1 MEQITDPKIIEEFK
15 KKQSS
20 DVGIEGLSL
29 GSEVKD
35 PEIIEEFKKQKQDQT
50 IEGSVKKSLGAI
62 KEFFTGTKRTEY
74 PELPEIGA
82 YKGEG
87 ALKVATGLMINP
99 NQKAQAEII
108 KAQIPGSEIVQDKY
122 ENIIAVMPDG
132 KSFYLNKP
140 GASEQDFLQ
149 TTGQVLQYIPGYS
162 SAIKLAGKS
171 LLKKSIYAGA
181 AGGATSIA
189 QDVATKPLGSTEID
203 VPRAV
208 ISTVVPVVFE
218 GAVNPIAAKTW
229 KKLVGNPKFVTKTK
243 DGKLVL
249 NAKGR
254 KAAKDAG
261 VDPDNIDEKFVKS
274 FSDELSRGIKTDIAA
289 SQAGAGKFG
298 FRLSKSQAIG
308 DDEGMAALIEASKGA
323 YGLDAQKAAREF
335 LKQQNID
342 IETTASN
349 LLNKFNKGEIARE
362 DIESAGQN
370 ILNAVQKNFTKSSEK
385 VTTAYNM
392 VDKDAV
398 FNAGD
403 SNIDVLSTS
412 VQKAIKESTDVIDK
426 ELTPAT
432 IKGIQSINNFIK
444 KVKPQGKKKLPV
456 TTFQEFE
463 TLRKKISALF
473 PAAKNATDRKNLTAI
488 LNEYDKFY
496 DDAIDNALFSGDEVA
511 LNAIKQ
517 ARSEFNL
524 KQKLFGVNAIKK
536 NGIKIDDRAGKVIQK
551 ILNDPDVTPLNTID
565 YIFGS
570 AQLGQKQGSL
580 SLVRRLKTIFGGE
593 LGEDV
598 SELAARSSDFQ
609 SLRTAAFEKLIRD
622 SSRNGTF
629 NPQRFV
635 NQWSTARQKYNDV
648 LKELYDPDELRLID
662 DFVREVRKT
671 FKPKDLVNAS
681 NTASALSRTIQ
692 NVGRALV
699 GIFGFKFANIQGL
712 LAARTAFDRA
722 RDVVGEKAA
731 KKLIQQE
738 IIGIGQRATPPGV
751 TAAETVGVQEL
762 TDRYRRPLSV
772 PVAPQGL
779 IRR

>member
-20 DVGIEGLSL
+20 DIGIEGLSL
-29 GSEVKD
+29 GSEVTD
-35 PEIIEEFKKQKQDQT
+35 QEIIEEFKKQKQEQT

-62 KEFFTGTKRTEY
+62 KEFFTGTKTTEY

-82 YKGEG
+82 YKGIG
-87 ALKVATGLMINP
+87 AGKIATGLMINP

-140 GASEQDFLQ
+140 GASFQDVIQ

-181 AGGATSIA
+181 AGGATSVA
-189 QDVATKPLGSTEID
+189 QDIATKPLGATEID

-208 ISTVVPVVFE
+208 VSTVVPVVFE
-218 GAVNPIAAKTW
+218 GAINPIAAKTW

-254 KAAKDAG
+254 KAAQDAG
-261 VDPDNIDEKFVKS
+261 VDPDNVDEKFIKS

-398 FNAGD
+398 FNAGE

-432 IKGIQSINNFIK
+432 IRGIQSINNFIK

-473 PAAKNATDRKNLTAI
+473 PAAKNATDKKNLTAI

-496 DDAIDNALFSGDEVA
+496 DDAIDNALFSGEEVA

-524 KQKLFGVNAIKK
+524 KQKLFGVNAIRK

-551 ILNDPDVTPLNTID
+551 ILNDADVTPLNTID

-580 SLVRRLKTIFGGE
+580 SIVKRLKTIFGGE

-609 SLRTAAFEKLIRD
+609 SLRTASFEKLIRD
-622 SSRNGTF
+622 SSRNGVF
-629 NPQRFV
+629 NPQKFV
-635 NQWSTARQKYNDV
+635 NQWSTARKKYNDV

-681 NTASALSRTIQ
+681 NTASALSRIIQ
-692 NVGRALV
+692 QTGRALV

-712 LAARTAFDRA
+712 LAARGAFDRA

-738 IIGIGQRATPPGV
+738 IIGIGQRATPPAV

>member
-1 MEQITDPKIIEEFK
+1 MREITDPKIIEKFK
-15 KKQSS
+15 EQQSS
-20 DVGIEGLSL
+20 QSVVDDLPIGKEIT
-29 GSEVKD
+29 D
-35 PEIIEEFKKQKQDQT
+35 PDIIKQFNKQKEDQT
-50 IEGSVKKSLGAI
+50 IEGAVKKSLGAV

-82 YKGEG
+82 YKGTG
-87 ALKVATGLMINP
+87 AVKVATGLMINP
-99 NQKAQAEII
+99 NQKAQAQII
-108 KAQIPGSEIVQDKY
+108 RAQIPGSDIVKDKY
-122 ENIIAVMPDG
+122 ENLIAVMPDG

-149 TTGQVLQYIPGYS
+149 TTGQILQYIPGYS
-162 SAIKLAGKS
+162 TAVKAAGKS
-171 LLKKSIYAGA
+171 LLKRSIYAGG

-189 QDVATKPLGSTEID
+189 QDIATKPLGSTDVD

-208 ISTVVPVVFE
+208 ISTVVPTVFE
-218 GAVNPIAAKTW
+218 GAINPIVSSTW
-229 KKLVGNPKFVTKTK
+229 KRLVGNPSFVTKK
-243 DGKLVL
+243 NGKLVL
-249 NAKGR
+249 NSKGR
-254 KAAKDAG
+254 KAAIDAG
-261 VDPDNIDEKFVKS
+261 VDPDNIDEQFVKS

-289 SQAGAGKFG
+289 SQAGAGRFG

-308 DDEGMAALIEASKGA
+308 DDEGMAALIEASKGS
-323 YGLDAQKAAREF
+323 YGLEAQKAAREF

-342 IETTASN
+342 IETTAGN
-349 LLNKFNKGEIARE
+349 LLNKFNKGEIAKE
-362 DIESAGQN
+362 DLESAGQS
-370 ILNAVQKNFTKSSEK
+370 ILNAVQNNFKKSSEK

-403 SNIDVLSTS
+403 SNISVLSS
-412 VQKAIKESTDVIDK
+412 SIQKAVKESTDVVDK

-432 IKGIQSINNFIK
+432 IRATQFINNFVK
-444 KVKPQGKKKLPV
+444 KVKPQKKKKLSV

-463 TLRKKISALF
+463 TLRKKITALF
-473 PAAKNATDRKNLTAI
+473 PAAKNATDKKNLTAI

-496 DDAIDNALFSGDEVA
+496 DDAIDNALFSGEEFA

-524 KQKLFGVNAIKK
+524 KQKLFGVNAIRK

-565 YIFGS
+565 YVFGS

-580 SLVRRLKTIFGGE
+580 SIVRRLKTIFGGE
-593 LGEDV
+593 AGEDV
-598 SELAARSSDFQ
+598 SKLAAKSSDFQ
-609 SLRTAAFEKLIRD
+609 SLRTASFEKLIRD
-622 SSRNGTF
+622 SSRNGVF
-629 NPQRFV
+629 NPQKFV

-671 FKPKDLVNAS
+671 FKPTDLVNAS
-681 NTASALSRTIQ
+681 NTASAMARIIQ
-692 NVGRALV
+692 GVGRSLV

-722 RDVVGEKAA
+722 RDVAGEKAA

-738 IIGIGQRATPPGV
+738 IVGIGQRSTPPSV

-762 TDRYRRPLSV
+762 TDRYRRPLNV
-772 PVAPQGL
+772 RTAPPGL
-779 IRR
+779 IER

>member
-1 MEQITDPKIIEEFK
+1 MQEITNPKIIEEFE
-15 KKQSS
+15 KKQLSNT
-20 DVGIEGLSL
+20 GIEGLSL
-29 GSEVKD
+29 SNEVED
-35 PEIIEEFKKQKQDQT
+35 QNIIDKFNKQQNEQT
-50 IEGSVKKSLGAI
+50 VEGTVKKSLGAI
-62 KEFFTGTKRTEY
+62 KEFFTGTKKTEY

-82 YKGEG
+82 YKGIG
-87 ALKVATGLMINP
+87 ASKVALGIMINP

-140 GASEQDFLQ
+140 GASEQDILQ
-149 TTGQVLQYIPGYS
+149 TTSQVLQYIPGYS
-162 SAIKLAGKS
+162 SAVKLAGKS
-171 LLKKSIYAGA
+171 LLKKSLYAGS
-181 AGGATSIA
+181 AGGITSVA
-189 QDVATKPLGSTEID
+189 QDIATKPLGSTEID

-208 ISTVVPVVFE
+208 ISTVVPTVFE
-218 GAVNPIAAKTW
+218 GTINPLAAATW

-243 DGKLVL
+243 DGKLIL
-249 NAKGR
+249 NSKGR
-254 KAAKDAG
+254 KAAQDAG
-261 VDPDNIDEKFVKS
+261 VDPDNIDEKFIKS
-274 FSDELSRGIKTDIAA
+274 FSDELSKGVKTDIAA

-298 FRLSKSQAIG
+298 FRISKSQAIG
-308 DDEGMAALIEASKGA
+308 DEEGIAALIEAAKGS
-323 YGLDAQKAAREF
+323 YGIEAQKAARQF

-342 IETTASN
+342 IETTAGN

-370 ILNAVQKNFTKSSEK
+370 VLNAVQKNFQKSSEK

-412 VQKAIKESTDVIDK
+412 IQKSIKESTDVIDK

-432 IKGIQSINNFIK
+432 IRGMQYINNFVK
-444 KVKPQGKKKLPV
+444 KVKPQNKKKISV

-473 PAAKNATDRKNLTAI
+473 PATKNATDKKNLTAI
-488 LNEYDKFY
+488 LKEYDKFY
-496 DDAIDNALFSGDEVA
+496 DDAIDNALFSGEEAA

-524 KQKLFGVNAIKK
+524 KQKLFGVNAIRK

-580 SLVRRLKTIFGGE
+580 SIIRRLKTIFGGE

-622 SSRNGTF
+622 SSRNGIF

-662 DFVREVRKT
+662 EFVREVRKT
-671 FKPKDLVNAS
+671 FAPKDLVNAS
-681 NTASALSRTIQ
+681 NTASALSRIIQ
-692 NVGRALV
+692 GVGRSLV

-722 RDVVGEKAA
+722 RDVAGEKAA
-731 KKLIQQE
+731 KKLIQE
-738 IIGIGQRATPPGV
+738 ELVGGIIRRTPPSV
-751 TAAETVGVQEL
+751 TAAETVGTREL
-762 TDRYRRPLSV
+762 MDRYRTPLNV
-772 PVAPQGL
+772 PVAPRGL
-779 IRR
+779 IQR

>member
-1 MEQITDPKIIEEFK
+1 MKEITDPKIIEKFK
-15 KKQSS
+15 EQQSS
-20 DVGIEGLSL
+20 QSVVDDLPIGKEIT
-29 GSEVKD
+29 D
-35 PEIIEEFKKQKQDQT
+35 PDIIKQFNKQKEDQT
-50 IEGSVKKSLGAI
+50 IEGAVKKSLGAV

-82 YKGEG
+82 YKGTG
-87 ALKVATGLMINP
+87 AAKVATGLMINP

-122 ENIIAVMPDG
+122 ENLIAVMPDG

-162 SAIKLAGKS
+162 SAVKLAGKS
-171 LLKKSIYAGA
+171 LLKKSIYAGG
-181 AGGATSIA
+181 AGGLTSVA
-189 QDVATKPLGSTEID
+189 QDIATKPLGSTEID

-208 ISTVVPVVFE
+208 ISTVVPSVFE
-218 GAVNPIAAKTW
+218 GAINPIAAKTW
-229 KKLVGNPKFVTKTK
+229 KRLVGNPSFVTKK
-243 DGKLVL
+243 NGKLVL
-249 NAKGR
+249 NSKGR
-254 KAAKDAG
+254 KAAIDAG
-261 VDPDNIDEKFVKS
+261 VDPDNIDEQFIKS
-274 FSDELSRGIKTDIAA
+274 FSDELSKGIKTDIAA
-289 SQAGAGKFG
+289 SQAGAGRFG

-308 DDEGMAALIEASKGA
+308 DDEGMAALIEASKGS
-323 YGLDAQKAAREF
+323 YGLEAQKAAREF

-342 IETTASN
+342 IETTAGN
-349 LLNKFNKGEIARE
+349 LLNKFNKGEIAKE
-362 DIESAGQN
+362 DLESAGQS
-370 ILNAVQKNFTKSSEK
+370 ILNAVQKSFKKSSEK

-403 SNIDVLSTS
+403 SNINVLSS
-412 VQKAIKESTDVIDK
+412 SIQKAVKESTDVVDK

-432 IKGIQSINNFIK
+432 IRATQFINNFVK
-444 KVKPQGKKKLPV
+444 KVKPQKKKKLPV

-463 TLRKKISALF
+463 TLRKKITALF
-473 PAAKNATDRKNLTAI
+473 PAAKNATDKKNLTAI

-496 DDAIDNALFSGDEVA
+496 DDAIDNALFSGEEFA

-524 KQKLFGVNAIKK
+524 KQKLFGINAIKK

-551 ILNDPDVTPLNTID
+551 ILNDPDVTPLNTVD

-580 SLVRRLKTIFGGE
+580 SIVRRLKNIFGGE
-593 LGEDV
+593 AGEDV
-598 SELAARSSDFQ
+598 SKLAARSSDFQ
-609 SLRTAAFEKLIRD
+609 SLRTASFEKLIRD
-622 SSRNGTF
+622 SSRNGVF

-671 FKPKDLVNAS
+671 FTPRDLVNAS
-681 NTASALSRTIQ
+681 NTASAMSRTIQ

-722 RDVVGEKAA
+722 RDVAGEKAA
-731 KKLIQQE
+731 KKLIQHE
-738 IIGIGQRATPPGV
+738 IVGIGQRATPPSI

-762 TDRYRRPLSV
+762 ADRYRRPLSV

>member
-1 MEQITDPKIIEEFK
+1 MKEITDPKIIEKFK
-15 KKQSS
+15 EQQSS
-20 DVGIEGLSL
+20 QSVVDDLPIGKEIT
-29 GSEVKD
+29 D
-35 PEIIEEFKKQKQDQT
+35 PDIIKQFNKQKEDQT
-50 IEGSVKKSLGAI
+50 IEGAVKKSLGAV

-82 YKGEG
+82 YKGTG
-87 ALKVATGLMINP
+87 AAKVATGLMINP

-122 ENIIAVMPDG
+122 ENLIAVMPDG

-162 SAIKLAGKS
+162 SAVKLAGKS
-171 LLKKSIYAGA
+171 LLKKSIYAGG
-181 AGGATSIA
+181 AGGLTSVA
-189 QDVATKPLGSTEID
+189 QDIATKPLGSTEID

-208 ISTVVPVVFE
+208 ISTVVPSVFE
-218 GAVNPIAAKTW
+218 GAINPIAAKTW
-229 KKLVGNPKFVTKTK
+229 KRLVGNPSFVTKK
-243 DGKLVL
+243 NGKLVL
-249 NAKGR
+249 NSKGR
-254 KAAKDAG
+254 KAAIDAG
-261 VDPDNIDEKFVKS
+261 VDPDNIDEQFIKS
-274 FSDELSRGIKTDIAA
+274 FSDELSKGIKTDIAA
-289 SQAGAGKFG
+289 SQAGAGRFG

-308 DDEGMAALIEASKGA
+308 DDEGMAALIEASKGS
-323 YGLDAQKAAREF
+323 YGLEAQKAAREF

-342 IETTASN
+342 IETTAGN
-349 LLNKFNKGEIARE
+349 LLNKFNKGEIAKE
-362 DIESAGQN
+362 DLESAGQS
-370 ILNAVQKNFTKSSEK
+370 ILNAVQKSFKKSSEK

-403 SNIDVLSTS
+403 SNINVLSS
-412 VQKAIKESTDVIDK
+412 SIQKAVKESTDVVDK

-432 IKGIQSINNFIK
+432 IRATQFINNFVK
-444 KVKPQGKKKLPV
+444 KVKPQKKKKLPV

-463 TLRKKISALF
+463 TLRKKITALF
-473 PAAKNATDRKNLTAI
+473 PAAKNATDKKNLTAI

-496 DDAIDNALFSGDEVA
+496 DDAIDNALFSGEEFA

-524 KQKLFGVNAIKK
+524 KQKLFGINAIKK

-551 ILNDPDVTPLNTID
+551 ILNDPDVTPLNTVD

-580 SLVRRLKTIFGGE
+580 SIVRRLKNIFGGE
-593 LGEDV
+593 AGEDV
-598 SELAARSSDFQ
+598 SKLAARSSDFQ
-609 SLRTAAFEKLIRD
+609 SLRTASFEKLIRD
-622 SSRNGTF
+622 SSRNGVF

-671 FKPKDLVNAS
+671 FTPRDLVNAS
-681 NTASALSRTIQ
+681 NTASAMSRTIQ

-722 RDVVGEKAA
+722 RDVAGEKAA

-738 IIGIGQRATPPGV
+738 IVGIGHRATPPII

-762 TDRYRRPLSV
+762 ADRYRRPLSV

>member
-1 MEQITDPKIIEEFK
+1 MQEITNPEIIKEFEK
-15 KKQSS
+15 KKLS
-20 DVGIEGLSL
+20 DTGIEGLSL
-29 GSEVKD
+29 SNEVND
-35 PEIIEEFKKQKQDQT
+35 PEIVKKFQEQKKDQT

-74 PELPEIGA
+74 PELPELGS

-87 ALKVATGLMINP
+87 ALKVAIGTMINP

-140 GASEQDFLQ
+140 GASQQDFIQ

-162 SAIKLAGKS
+162 TAIKLAGKS
-171 LLKKSIYAGA
+171 LLKKSLYAGA
-181 AGGATSIA
+181 AGGATSVA
-189 QDVATKPLGSTEID
+189 QDVATKPLGATEID

-208 ISTVVPVVFE
+208 ISTVVPTVFE

-249 NAKGR
+249 NSKGR

-261 VDPDNIDEKFVKS
+261 VDPDNVDEKFIKS

-609 SLRTAAFEKLIRD
+609 SLRTASFEKLIRD
-622 SSRNGTF
+622 SSRNGVF
-629 NPQRFV
+629 NPQKFV

-681 NTASALSRTIQ
+681 NTASAMSRTIQ

-751 TAAETVGVQEL
+751 TAAETIGVQEL

>member
-1 MEQITDPKIIEEFK
+1 MQEITNPEIIKEFEK
-15 KKQSS
+15 KKLS
-20 DVGIEGLSL
+20 DTGIEGLSL
-29 GSEVKD
+29 SNEVND
-35 PEIIEEFKKQKQDQT
+35 PEIVKKFQEQKKDQT

-74 PELPEIGA
+74 PELPELGS

-87 ALKVATGLMINP
+87 ALKVAIGTMINP

-140 GASEQDFLQ
+140 GASQQDFIQ

-162 SAIKLAGKS
+162 TAIKLAGKS
-171 LLKKSIYAGA
+171 LLKKSLYAGA
-181 AGGATSIA
+181 AGGATSVA
-189 QDVATKPLGSTEID
+189 QDVATKPLGATEID

-208 ISTVVPVVFE
+208 ISTVVPTVFE

-580 SLVRRLKTIFGGE
+580 SLIRRLKTIFGGE

-681 NTASALSRTIQ
+681 NTASAMSRTIQ

>member
-1 MEQITDPKIIEEFK
+1 MQEITNPEIIKEFEK
-15 KKQSS
+15 KKLS
-20 DVGIEGLSL
+20 DTGIEGLSL
-29 GSEVKD
+29 SNEVND
-35 PEIIEEFKKQKQDQT
+35 PEIVKKFQEQKKDQT

-140 GASEQDFLQ
+140 GASQQDFLQ

-162 SAIKLAGKS
+162 TAIKLAGKS
-171 LLKKSIYAGA
+171 LLKKSLYAGA
-181 AGGATSIA
+181 AGGATSVA

-208 ISTVVPVVFE
+208 ISTVVPTVFE

-412 VQKAIKESTDVIDK
+412 IQKAIKESTDVIDK

-511 LNAIKQ
+511 LNAIRQ

-580 SLVRRLKTIFGGE
+580 SIIRRLKTIFGGE

-648 LKELYDPDELRLID
+648 LKQLYDPDELRLID

-681 NTASALSRTIQ
+681 NTASAMSRTIQ